1 MKLIGIYII
10 LMYTILIISFIC
22 IIIIAINSIIIAARL
37 KKLNYKLIEIDLN
50 NKEDTTQI
58 CNEIRKIK
66 P

>member
-10 LMYTILIISFIC
+10 LMYAILIISFIC
-22 IIIIAINSIIIAARL
+22 IITIAINSIIIAARL

-58 CNEIRKIK
+58 CNEIRKLI